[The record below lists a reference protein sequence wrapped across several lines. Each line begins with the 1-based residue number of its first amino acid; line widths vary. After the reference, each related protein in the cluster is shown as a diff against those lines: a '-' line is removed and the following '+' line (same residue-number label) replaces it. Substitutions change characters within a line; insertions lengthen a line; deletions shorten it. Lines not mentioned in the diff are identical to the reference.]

1 MKNDTETIVI
11 YKDGKKIATITR
23 KFVSNTPHSLA
34 RGLNLEKDN
43 GAKYYNLILNE
54 NKQLDKITI
63 GASSNFAE
71 ENKREFR
78 DTIQLFKNTYSKLEE
93 MKLQFCTD
101 EYQDD
106 VFDKYV
112 TRFSRFFLDDGNDED
127 KKHSIFNL
135 IRRAYNA
142 GFYVRDGH
150 ILIGAPSQCKRL
162 EDLVELIFLHRRD
175 NKNIFKGMHRY
186 TFTYFLLR
194 FASKFNSDIEELR
207 NFWAFAFY
215 QSYNPNKD
223 KILDINKLQSKT
235 SLPFFP
241 I

>member
-1 MKNDTETIVI
+1 M
-11 YKDGKKIATITR
+11 
-23 KFVSNTPHSLA
+23 
-34 RGLNLEKDN
+34 
-43 GAKYYNLILNE
+43 
-54 NKQLDKITI
+54 
-63 GASSNFAE
+63 
-71 ENKREFR
+71 
-78 DTIQLFKNTYSKLEE
+78 
-93 MKLQFCTD
+93 
-101 EYQDD
+101 
-106 VFDKYV
+106 
-112 TRFSRFFLDDGNDED
+112 
-127 KKHSIFNL
+127 
-135 IRRAYNA
+135 
-142 GFYVRDGH
+142 RDGH
-150 ILIGAPSQCKRL
+150 ILIGATSQCKRL